1 VPVKPPVAPA
11 MTGGAKPAPSVV
23 PCPTCG
29 GIPAAGVRLCNKCA
43 AQSRALAQ
51 PIKGYQIVREIGHG
65 SMGVVS
71 LALSEST
78 GQAVAIKTIT
88 PAAAGTPAAVER
100 FRREARTLRALNHP
114 NIIALLD
121 EGESSGI
128 LYFVMQYVEGTDAA
142 KLLRRDGPMA
152 PRRAVRMMGPAL
164 EALAHAHSHGFVHR
178 DIKPSNL
185 LVTETAGTEKVWL
198 ADFGLARVY
207 QASEMSGLTFNGDIG
222 GTVAFMPPEQITEY
236 RDAKPPSDQYAAAAS
251 LYNLLTGRYVYDLPE
266 HDFQRSLLIVLSDDP
281 VPIEKRRSDL
291 PRGLPQVI
299 KKALAREPAE
309 RYVDVAAFRQ
319 ALRPFE
325 N

>member
-1 VPVKPPVAPA
+1 SDPMVALPPGKKSDPVISLPPVKPPPPPPLPPVVAAPP
-11 MTGGAKPAPSVV
+11 KPAPPVL

-29 GIPAAGVRLCNKCA
+29 GVPATGARLCNRCA
-43 AQSRALAQ
+43 GQARALPQ
-51 PIKGYQIVREIGHG
+51 PIKGSLIVREMGHG
-65 SMGVVS
+65 RRGVVS
-71 LALSEST
+71 VALSEAT

-121 EGESSGI
+121 EGESNGI
-128 LYFVMQYVEGTDAA
+128 LYFVMQFVEGTDAS
-142 KLLRRDGPMA
+142 KLLRRDGPMTA
-152 PRRAVRMMGPAL
+152 RRAIRLMGPAL
-164 EALAHAHSHGFVHR
+164 DALAHAHSHGFVHR

-185 LVTETAGTEKVWL
+185 LVTETSGTEKVWL

-251 LYNLLTGRYVYDLPE
+251 LYNLLTGKYVYD
-266 HDFQRSLLIVLSDDP
+266 
-281 VPIEKRRSDL
+281 
-291 PRGLPQVI
+291 
-299 KKALAREPAE
+299 
-309 RYVDVAAFRQ
+309 
-319 ALRPFE
+319 
-325 N
+325 